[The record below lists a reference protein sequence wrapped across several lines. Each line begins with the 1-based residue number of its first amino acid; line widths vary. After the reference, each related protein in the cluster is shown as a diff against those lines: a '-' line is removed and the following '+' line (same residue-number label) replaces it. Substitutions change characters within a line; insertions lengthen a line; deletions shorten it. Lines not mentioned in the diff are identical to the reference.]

1 MLEIRGLVAGY
12 TERPVLKSID
22 FRVGDGEVVA
32 ILGANGAGKS
42 TLLRTITG
50 LLRSRKGTIQFN
62 DHNLAR
68 MQPHQIVANGVS
80 MVPEG
85 RQVFSQLTIMENLRL
100 GAYLVADKARVRED
114 LDRVFE
120 LFPRLRERVSQT
132 AGSLSGGEQQ
142 MLAMGRALMIRPK
155 LLLLDEP
162 SMGLAPLLVAQIYRI
177 VSTINQ
183 QGTAVLVVEQ
193 NARMALSVANHAY
206 VMETGSLVLGGTA
219 AELQSDDRV
228 RKAYLGESLHQDG
241 GSSERSEIEKKI
253 NHHSNLQANLPS

>member
-12 TERPVLKSID
+12 SERPVLKSID
-22 FRVGDGEVVA
+22 FHVGDGEIVA
-32 ILGANGAGKS
+32 VLGANGAGKT

-50 LLRSRKGTIQFN
+50 LLRARKGSINF
-62 DHNLAR
+62 DGRHLDR

-85 RQVFSQLTIMENLRL
+85 RQVFSRLTVMENLRL
-100 GAYLVADKARVRED
+100 GAYLVGDKEQIQED
-114 LDRVFE
+114 LERVYD
-120 LFPRLRERVSQT
+120 LFPRLRERIGQT

-142 MLAMGRALMIRPK
+142 MLAMGRALMNRPK

-177 VSTINQ
+177 VSTINK

-193 NARMALSVANHAY
+193 NARMALSVASHAY

-228 RKAYLGESLHQDG
+228 RKAYLGESVHDG
-241 GSSERSEIEKKI
+241 AGPPERRIDDDRT
-253 NHHSNLQANLPS
+253 NLARPQVNLPN